1 MVAVKWLT
9 VSIRTIGIFFG
20 LIAFELL
27 GNLVVVFVAVCVF
40 SLSIWLIHL
49 RCLLHLE
56 RGGGGRLYVVRIV
69 LLLLV
74 DLYSHLIPSW
84 YLVMYGCGFVFFS

>member
-9 VSIRTIGIFFG
+9 VSIRTIEIFFG

-40 SLSIWLIHL
+40 SLSIWLIHH
-49 RCLLHLE
+49 RCLLHPG
-56 RGGGGRLYVVRIV
+56 RGSGGRLYVARIL

-74 DLYSHLIPSW
+74 DLYFHLIPSW
-84 YLVMYGCGFVFFS
+84 